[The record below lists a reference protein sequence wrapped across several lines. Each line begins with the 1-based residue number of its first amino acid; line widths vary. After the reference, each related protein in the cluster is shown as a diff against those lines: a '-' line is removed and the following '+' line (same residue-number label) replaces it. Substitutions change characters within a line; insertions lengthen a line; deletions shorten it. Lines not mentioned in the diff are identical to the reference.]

1 MTEERMEQVTL
12 RFIII
17 GMFIGAFIG
26 LIFPIDSIVNFLDYS
41 CVFLSFLMFLQTSF
55 FGGFMGLIVAIIVG
69 VCMIIRN
76 DKENH

>member
-17 GMFIGAFIG
+17 GM